1 MKKLFASPD
10 SKFHDMAT
18 TRHRPFPLPRP
29 LASLPTTLCAFLR
42 QRFWRAI
49 KLCQRAVNK

>member
-18 TRHRPFPLPRP
+18 ARHRPFPLPRP
-29 LASLPTTLCAFLR
+29 LASLPTTLCAFLAALLAR
-42 QRFWRAI
+42 NQTVPKGRE
-49 KLCQRAVNK
+49 